1 LHTLVDAS
9 ALNEQRAE
17 WIGEPTMTP
26 TIGIFTERAT
36 AERAVADL
44 RAAGLP
50 PKSIRVLVPG
60 RDEVSALPTS
70 EAEQPGMGKAVGG
83 VVGGAVGA
91 MTGAELGAAAAAS
104 MLVPVAGPAIA
115 VGLVG
120 AALLTIGGAAVGG
133 AMERTLANGLPKDE
147 LFLYE
152 DAIRR
157 GHSIVVV
164 TSSDTDEQK
173 RAAEA
178 LEAAG
183 AESVD
188 AARKQW
194 WIGLR
199 EAEAVEYRGEG
210 LDFERDESTYREGF
224 EAALVVLARGAGERG
239 AVKLLQERYPSTYR
253 TTAFRRGYER
263 GRAYRERLDAERE
276 SNGRDAA

>member
-1 LHTLVDAS
+1 
-9 ALNEQRAE
+9 
-17 WIGEPTMTP
+17 MTP

-60 RDEVSALPTS
+60 RSDDEVSALPTS
-70 EAEQPGMGKAVGG
+70 EAEQPGMGKAMGG

-152 DAIRR
+152 DALRR

-164 TSSDTDEQK
+164 TPSDTDEEK

-239 AVKLLQERYPSTYR
+239 AVKLLQERYPSSYR

>member
-1 LHTLVDAS
+1 
-9 ALNEQRAE
+9 
-17 WIGEPTMTP
+17 MTP
-26 TIGIFTERAT
+26 TIGIFTERAA

-60 RDEVSALPTS
+60 RSDDEVSALPTS
-70 EAEQPGMGKAVGG
+70 EAEQPGIGKAVGG

-91 MTGAELGAAAAAS
+91 MTGAELGAAAAATVL
-104 MLVPVAGPAIA
+104 MPVAGPAIA
-115 VGLVG
+115 IGLVG
-120 AALLTIGGAAVGG
+120 AVLLTIGGVVVGG
-133 AMERTLANGLPKDE
+133 KMERALANGLPKDE

-152 DAIRR
+152 DALRR

-164 TSSDTDEQK
+164 TTSDADEQK
-173 RAAEA
+173 RATEA
-178 LEAAG
+178 LETAG

-199 EAEAVEYRGEG
+199 DAEAVEYRGEG
-210 LDFERDESTYREGF
+210 LDFERDEATYREGF
-224 EAALVVLARGAGERG
+224 EAALVVLARGVGERG
-239 AVKLLQERYPSTYR
+239 ATKLLRERYPSTYR

-263 GRAYRERLDAERE
+263 GRAYRERLVTERE
-276 SNGRDAA
+276 SDGRDAA

>member
-1 LHTLVDAS
+1 
-9 ALNEQRAE
+9 
-17 WIGEPTMTP
+17 MTP
-26 TIGIFTERAT
+26 TIGIFTERAA
-36 AERAVADL
+36 AEPAVADL

-60 RDEVSALPTS
+60 RSDNEVSTLPTS
-70 EAEQPGMGKAVGG
+70 EAEQPGIGKAVGG

-91 MTGAELGAAAAAS
+91 MTGAELGAAAAATA
-104 MLVPVAGPAIA
+104 LIPVAGPAIA

-120 AALLTIGGAAVGG
+120 AVLLTIGGAAVGG
-133 AMERTLANGLPKDE
+133 AMERTLAEGLPKDE

-152 DAIRR
+152 DALRR

-164 TSSDTDEQK
+164 TTADTDEQK

-178 LEAAG
+178 LTAAG

-199 EAEAVEYRGEG
+199 DAEAVEYKSRG
-210 LDFERDESTYREGF
+210 LDFEHDEVTYREGF
-224 EAALVVLARGAGERG
+224 EGALVVLARGVGERG
-239 AVKLLQERYPSTYR
+239 AVKLLKERYPSTYR

-263 GRAYRERLDAERE
+263 GRAYHERRVAERG
-276 SNGRDAA
+276 SDGRDAA

>member
-1 LHTLVDAS
+1 
-9 ALNEQRAE
+9 
-17 WIGEPTMTP
+17 MTP
-26 TIGIFTERAT
+26 TIAIFTERAA
-36 AERAVADL
+36 AERAVANL

-50 PKSIRVLVPG
+50 PKGIRVLVPG
-60 RDEVSALPTS
+60 WSDDEVSALPTS
-70 EAEQPGMGKAVGG
+70 EAEQPGIGKAVGG

-104 MLVPVAGPAIA
+104 VLMPVAGPAIA

-120 AALLTIGGAAVGG
+120 AVLLTLGGALVGG

-152 DAIRR
+152 DALRC

-164 TSSDTDEQK
+164 TTSDTDEQK
-173 RAAEA
+173 RAVET
-178 LEAAG
+178 LQAAG

-199 EAEAVEYRGEG
+199 DAEAVEYRTKGF
-210 LDFERDESTYREGF
+210 DFERDELTYREGF
-224 EAALVVLARGAGERG
+224 EAAVVVLTRGVGERG
-239 AVKLLQERYPSTYR
+239 AVKLLRERYPSTYR

-263 GRAYRERLDAERE
+263 GRAYRERLVAERE
-276 SNGRDAA
+276 SNGRDVA

>member
-1 LHTLVDAS
+1 
-9 ALNEQRAE
+9 
-17 WIGEPTMTP
+17 MTP

-152 DAIRR
+152 DALRR

-164 TSSDTDEQK
+164 TPSDTDEEK

-224 EAALVVLARGAGERG
+224 EAALVLARGAGERG